1 MKCGRSVVDFPNV
14 PNYKTQNF
22 LFVLGWWALLLLSNL
37 SLQSFSALNTLHRLT
52 PELSL
57 CCTLWCCHFVWHEEM
72 KSRAWLEF
80 KEIWM
85 ERRRA
90 KAQVAADRE
99 GSSQDPSF
107 FQCIRCMVLWGQMKI
122 VYEPQSSSVIRIHAT
137 CVADVGKFG
146 KYVLLQTM
154 NL

>member
-1 MKCGRSVVDFPNV
+1 MLQIIRLSKIS
-14 PNYKTQNF
+14 
-22 LFVLGWWALLLLSNL
+22 LFVSLVRLVAAEQLEFPELL
-37 SLQSFSALNTLHRLT
+37 SALNTLHPLT
-52 PELSL
+52 LELSL
-57 CCTLWCCHFVWHEEM
+57 CCTLWCCHFVWHEEI

-80 KEIWM
+80 EEMWM
-85 ERRRA
+85 KRRRA

-122 VYEPQSSSVIRIHAT
+122 VHQPQSSSVIRIHAT